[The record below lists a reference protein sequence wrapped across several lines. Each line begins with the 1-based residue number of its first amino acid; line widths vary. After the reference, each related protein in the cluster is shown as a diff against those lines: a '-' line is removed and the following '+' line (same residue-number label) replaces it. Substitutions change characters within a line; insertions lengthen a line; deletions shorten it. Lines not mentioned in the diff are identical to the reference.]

1 MIEPFDPAH
10 FLTHVLSRRDFLK
23 FSGGVALSTAFI
35 PGLNSLHRSGILA
48 DHDEAPSM
56 GRVTDNNTGLYERPS
71 VLSKRLKTYYKDIIL
86 PISSVTV
93 GDDEDSYNRVWYRVG
108 TEGYVPSGKV
118 QPVEV
123 KLNDPDFSVP
133 PEGRLANIT
142 VPFSDAVEN
151 NSDPTSVIYRL
162 YYGST
167 YWVVEALMDD
177 AREPWYKLKD
187 DYYKEKYYYVNARH
201 LHLYTPEE
209 IAPISPDLPKDQKR
223 IEVRLEDQVAI
234 AYEKDQPVF
243 VSRVATGAEWK
254 HGTFYTPVGQLYI
267 HHKRPSRHMT
277 SGSPENPVGYDLPGV
292 PWVSYINDKGISFH
306 GTYWHNDFGHPRS
319 HGCINLPISSAEWIY
334 RWTQPVVSFGE
345 DLVWTDPGT
354 RVDIY

>member
-1 MIEPFDPAH
+1 MIDSPD
-10 FLTHVLSRRDFLK
+10 LTRLFENALTRRDFLK
-23 FSGGVALSTAFI
+23 ISVDGMLSAALL
-35 PGLNSLHRSGILA
+35 PGLNALKKDPSLA
-48 DHDEAPSM
+48 DREDIPSL
-56 GRVTDNNTGLYERPS
+56 GRVTDNNAGLFDQPS
-71 VLSKRLKTYYKDIIL
+71 ILSKQLKTYYKDIIL
-86 PISSVTV
+86 PISAVTV
-93 GDDEDSYNRVWYRVG
+93 GDDEDSYNRVWYRVND
-108 TEGYVPSGKV
+108 EGYVPSGKV

-123 KLNDPDFSVP
+123 KLNDPDFNIL
-133 PEGRLANIT
+133 PEGRLAKVT
-142 VPFSDAVEN
+142 VPFSDSIE
-151 NSDPTSVIYRL
+151 DYQHPGSVIYRL
-162 YYGST
+162 YYGTT
-167 YWVVEALMDD
+167 YWVVKALMDD
-177 AREPWYKLKD
+177 ARQAWYMLKD
-187 DYYKEKYYYVNARH
+187 DYFKQYYYVNARH
-201 LHLYTPEE
+201 LHLFTPDE
-209 IAPISPDLPKDQKR
+209 IEPISPDIPRDQKR

-254 HGTFYTPVGQLYI
+254 HGVFYTPPGRHFI

-319 HGCINLPISSAEWIY
+319 HGCINLPISSAQWVF
-334 RWTQPVVSFGE
+334 RWTLPVVSFGQ